1 MGIFVPLKTV
11 LNLLIIDYQGFCP
24 EAGIGII
31 MPLKTVHSLQ
41 IIIPLKVYV
50 FGIVCPSILS
60 VWYYISVPIGH
71 IWLIFGID
79 DKYHWQST
87 ACKFLQNQII
97 NTWVFAIDLV

>member
-1 MGIFVPLKTV
+1 MGIIVPLKTV

-31 MPLKTVHSLQ
+31 IPLKTVHSLQ

-71 IWLIFGID
+71 I
-79 DKYHWQST
+79 
-87 ACKFLQNQII
+87 
-97 NTWVFAIDLV
+97 